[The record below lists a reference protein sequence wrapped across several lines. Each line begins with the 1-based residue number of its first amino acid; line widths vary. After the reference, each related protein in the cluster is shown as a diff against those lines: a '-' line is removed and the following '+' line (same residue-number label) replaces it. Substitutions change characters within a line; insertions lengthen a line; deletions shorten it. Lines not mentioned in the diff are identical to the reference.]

1 MTLVLMALLAL
12 AAGIWLTRP
21 LWRGQV
27 QAGQR
32 RRAAN
37 VAAYRQRLAE
47 IEADLGAGLLDAETA
62 TGLRAE
68 LDTRLVDDAGTRDE
82 GPTGSQS
89 RRPVL
94 VALLGVFVLILAAA
108 GYVRDGSWKVQQQ
121 IASGAGASP
130 AASTAAA
137 DAGSVEEMVGKLRTR
152 LEQEPADVNGWA
164 LLGRSEFM
172 LQRYVESARAYGK
185 ANELTASQEPDLLV
199 NEGEALA
206 LSRDRDLI
214 GKPQQLFDAALALSP
229 EHAKALW
236 YSGLAAEQAN
246 DYGTALLRWSA
257 LARQT
262 IPDELRPI
270 LAERLQTAAQQ
281 TGQPVPQMSA
291 APVPSAPAAT
301 VAEAPV
307 KSPDPAG
314 AAEAAGAV
322 VIEVDVRL
330 KPELQ
335 AQAASDATLFVFAKA
350 ASGPP
355 MPLAVY
361 RGKAS
366 ELPRRVRLD
375 DSMGMMPALKL
386 SQFDRW
392 TVTARLTRSGGVQAQ
407 SGDLQGSLTLG
418 QSELGKGAMVLNVD
432 EVVP

>member
-1 MTLVLMALLAL
+1 MILVSMALLAL
-12 AAGIWLTRP
+12 ATGIWLTRP

-68 LDTRLVDDAGTRDE
+68 LDTRLVDDAGVRDE
-82 GPTGSQS
+82 GPGGSQS
-89 RRPVL
+89 RRPLL
-94 VALLGVFVLILAAA
+94 VALLGTFVLALAIA
-108 GYVRDGSWKVQQQ
+108 GYVHDGSWKVQQQ
-121 IASGAGASP
+121 VAAGAGATVP
-130 AASTAAA
+130 ANAAAA

-152 LEQEPADVNGWA
+152 LEQAPADVDGWA

-172 LQRYVESARAYGK
+172 LQRYVESARAYAK
-185 ANELTASQEPDLLV
+185 ANELTAGQEPDLLV

-206 LSRDRDLI
+206 LSRERDLI

-236 YSGLAAEQAN
+236 YGGLAAEQAN
-246 DYGTALLRWSA
+246 DYGTALRRWTA
-257 LARQT
+257 LARQS

-270 LAERLQTAAQQ
+270 LAERLQTAAHQ
-281 TGQPVPQMSA
+281 TGSPVPQMAATPAPSASA
-291 APVPSAPAAT
+291 AAAAAAPT
-301 VAEAPV
+301 TT
-307 KSPDPAG
+307 DGTAG
-314 AAEAAGAV
+314 ASAAVA
-322 VIEVDVRL
+322 IEVDVRL
-330 KPELQ
+330 KPALQ
-335 AQAASDATLFVFAKA
+335 AQAAADATLFVFAKA
-350 ASGPP
+350 TSGPP

-375 DSMGMMPALKL
+375 DSMGMMPTLKL

-407 SGDLQGSLTLG
+407 SGDLQGSLTVG
-418 QSELGKGAMVLNVD
+418 QSDLGKGAMVLSID